1 MTTAAP
7 QDWVATN
14 QARLT
19 EALADLKAVLRRHAD
34 LISPPINGD
43 NDSLQPREAARP
55 RGPYR
60 ESATEDRRFLAENGP
75 FGDEAPAALDALH
88 AAFGL
93 SQFERNLLLLC
104 AGMELDSAF
113 SLLCA
118 AAQGDANRNFPTFG
132 LALAALPEA
141 HWSALTPEAPLRRWR
156 LIEVGSGPALTLSPL
171 RIDERVL
178 HCLAGVAYM
187 DERLAAMVEPIAPA
201 GEAGL
206 APSHATVARSIVAAW
221 SAPQAGQD
229 LPAVQLCSVV
239 PLNCRPLASAIA
251 TAIGLRAV
259 ALSSDLIPAP
269 ASELDAF
276 LRLWEREAVLGR
288 ALILVECDADTAGSG
303 DDAKARNLNRFIERL
318 AGPVILAGREQ
329 RQIPHRWTIAF
340 HINHPTTSEQRTA
353 WQAALAPATGAAS
366 SEIDAL
372 ASQFSLS
379 IPAIRSVAA
388 EVLARAAASP
398 DLDVA
403 ATAWQSCR
411 AHCRTRLDG
420 LAQRIE
426 PAARW
431 EDLVLPEPQ
440 MQALRQ
446 VAIQVRHRGTV
457 YETWGFAAKSS
468 RGLGIAALFAGV
480 SGTGK
485 TMAAEVLAADLRLD
499 LYRIDLASVVSKYI
513 GETEKNLRRVFD
525 AAEESGSILLF
536 DEADALFG
544 KRSEVKDS
552 HDRYAN
558 IEVSYLLQ
566 RMEAYRG
573 LAILTTNLKSALDPA
588 FFRRLRFVVQ
598 FPFPDPPQ
606 RAEIWRRIFPPS
618 TPTEKLDLGKLARLN
633 VPGGNIRNIAMNAAF
648 LAASESRCVR
658 MPHLLTAARA
668 EYGKLERPLT
678 EAEIGGWI

>member
-7 QDWVATN
+7 KDWVAAN

-19 EALADLKAVLRRHAD
+19 EALDNLKALLRRHAD
-34 LISPPINGD
+34 LIRLHPKGD
-43 NDSLQPREAARP
+43 NDPPHPRKATQPCDSSH
-55 RGPYR
+55 
-60 ESATEDRRFLAENGP
+60 ESAPESRRFLADDQSLS
-75 FGDEAPAALDALH
+75 DEAPAALDALQ

-93 SQFERNLLLLC
+93 SAFERNLLLLC

-113 SLLCA
+113 APLCA
-118 AAQGDANRNFPTFG
+118 VAQDDAHRNFPTFG
-132 LALAALPEA
+132 LALTAFPDA
-141 HWSALTPEAPLRRWR
+141 HWSALAPDAPLRRWR

-178 HCLAGVAYM
+178 HCLAGIACM
-187 DERLAAMVEPIAPA
+187 DEHLSTMVDPVAPAVATGLAA
-201 GEAGL
+201 
-206 APSHATVARSIVAAW
+206 SHATVARSIVAAW
-221 SAPQAGQD
+221 SAPPAGQE

-239 PLNCRPLASAIA
+239 PLDCRPLAAAIA
-251 TAIGLRAV
+251 TAIGLKAV
-259 ALSSDLIPAP
+259 ALYWDVIPAS
-269 ASELDAF
+269 ASELDTF
-276 LRLWEREAVLGR
+276 LRLWEREVVLGR
-288 ALILVECDADTAGSG
+288 VLILLECDPDATGAA
-303 DDAKARNLNRFIERL
+303 DDAKTRNLNRFIERL
-318 AGPVILAGREQ
+318 AGPVIFAGREQ
-329 RQIPHRWTIAF
+329 RQIPHRSTITF
-340 HINHPTTSEQRTA
+340 HINLPTTSEQRTA
-353 WQAALAPATGAAS
+353 WQAALASAAGAAS
-366 SEIDAL
+366 FEIDAL
-372 ASQFSLS
+372 ASQFSLP
-379 IPAIRSVAA
+379 IPTIRSVGA
-388 EVLARAAASP
+388 EVLARAAASSNV
-398 DLDVA
+398 DV
-403 ATAWQSCR
+403 TPIAWQCCR
-411 AHCRTRLDG
+411 TRCRTRLDG
-420 LAQRIE
+420 LAQRID
-426 PAARW
+426 PAAYW
-431 EDLVLPEPQ
+431 EDLVLPAPQ

-446 VAIQVRHRGTV
+446 VALQVRHRATV

-468 RGLGIAALFAGV
+468 HGLGIAALFAGV

-485 TMAAEVLAADLRLD
+485 TMAAEVLANDLRLD

-566 RMEAYRG
+566 RTEAYRG
-573 LAILTTNLKSALDPA
+573 LAILTTNLKSALDAA

-606 RAEIWRRIFPPS
+606 RAEIWRRILPKA
-618 TPTEKLDLGKLARLN
+618 TPIEGLDYAKLSKLN

-648 LAASESRCVR
+648 LAANDGRCVR
-658 MPHLLTAARA
+658 MAHLLAAARA

-678 EAEIGGWI
+678 DAEIGGWI

>member
-1 MTTAAP
+1 MTIGAPKDWLAA
-7 QDWVATN
+7 N
-14 QARLT
+14 QTRLT
-19 EALADLKAVLRRHAD
+19 EALAGLKAVLRRHAD
-34 LISPPINGD
+34 LIRLHPKGD
-43 NDSLQPREAARP
+43 DDPTHPREAAQP
-55 RGPYR
+55 CDPAQ
-60 ESATEDRRFLAENGP
+60 ESAPESRRFLADDQSLS
-75 FGDEAPAALDALH
+75 DEAPAALDALQ

-93 SQFERNLLLLC
+93 SAFERNLLLLC

-113 SLLCA
+113 APLCA
-118 AAQGDANRNFPTFG
+118 AAQDDAQRNFPTFG
-132 LALAALPEA
+132 LALTALPDA
-141 HWSALTPEAPLRRWR
+141 HWSALAPDAPLRRWR

-178 HCLAGVAYM
+178 HCLAGIACM
-187 DERLAAMVEPIAPA
+187 DEHLSTMVDPIAPA
-201 GEAGL
+201 VETGL
-206 APSHATVARSIVAAW
+206 AASHATVARSIVAAW
-221 SAPQAGQD
+221 SAPPAGQE

-239 PLNCRPLASAIA
+239 PLDCRPLAAAIA
-251 TAIGLRAV
+251 TAIGLKAV
-259 ALSSDLIPAP
+259 ALSSDLIPAS

-276 LRLWEREAVLGR
+276 LRLWEREVVLGR
-288 ALILVECDADTAGSG
+288 VLILLECDPDATGAG
-303 DDAKARNLNRFIERL
+303 DDSKGRNLNRFIDRL
-318 AGPVILAGREQ
+318 AGPVIFAGREQ
-329 RQIPHRWTIAF
+329 RQIPHRSTITF
-340 HINHPTTSEQRTA
+340 HVNRPTPGEQQTA
-353 WQAALAPATGAAS
+353 WQAALAPAADS
-366 SEIDAL
+366 SFEIEAL
-372 ASQFSLS
+372 TSQFSMS
-379 IPAIRSVAA
+379 IPAIRSVGT
-388 EVLARAAASP
+388 EVLAQAAASS

-411 AHCRTRLDG
+411 TRCRTRLDG

-426 PAARW
+426 PAADW
-431 EDLVLPEPQ
+431 EDLVLPAPQ
-440 MQALRQ
+440 MQALCQ
-446 VAIQVRHRGTV
+446 VALQVRHRATV

-485 TMAAEVLAADLRLD
+485 TMAAEVLANDLRLD

-606 RAEIWRRIFPPS
+606 RAEIWRRILPKA
-618 TPTEKLDLGKLARLN
+618 TPTEGLDYTKLSRLN
-633 VPGGNIRNIAMNAAF
+633 VAGGNIRNIAMNAAF
-648 LAASESRCVR
+648 LAANDSRCVR
-658 MPHLLTAARA
+658 MAHLLAAARA

-678 EAEIGGWI
+678 DAEIGGWI